1 MLADIPITRR
11 RHDVAKFERLNR
23 EAFAK
28 TQGRPRNSYLE
39 EYRGFFEGLE
49 VGEGGEVALDTGEK
63 KATIKNRLNHAARVE
78 DRKIR
83 YLRTPADRVR
93 FQLVE

>member
-1 MLADIPITRR
+1 MAQ
-11 RHDVAKFERLNR
+11 FERLSR

-39 EYRGFFEGLE
+39 EYRGFLSELQP
-49 VGEGGEVALDTGEK
+49 GEGGEITLDTVEK

-78 DRKIR
+78 DKRIR
-83 YLRTPADRVR
+83 YLRTSTDRVR
-93 FQLVE
+93 FQVVE